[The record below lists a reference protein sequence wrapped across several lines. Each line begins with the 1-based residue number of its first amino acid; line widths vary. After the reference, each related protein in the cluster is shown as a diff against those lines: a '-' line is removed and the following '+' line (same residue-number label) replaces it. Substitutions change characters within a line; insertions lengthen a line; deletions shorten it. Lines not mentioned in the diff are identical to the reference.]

1 MSNFN
6 NSKRRQGQSE
16 QEKPASNPP
25 THVAKLRTERG
36 DATSFERIGV
46 AWAKDNGSIFVRLH
60 GTQIVTEGFTLY
72 PIEEG
77 GAR

>member
-6 NSKRRQGQSE
+6 NRNRAQ
-16 QEKPASNPP
+16 QEKSSGSNSP
-25 THVAKLRTERG
+25 THVVKIRNGQGENA
-36 DATSFERIGV
+36 SFERIGA
-46 AWAKDNGSIFVRLH
+46 AWAKEDGSIFVRLS
-60 GTQIVTEGFTLY
+60 GTQIVSEGFALY

>member
-6 NSKRRQGQSE
+6 NSKRRQGQGE
-16 QEKPASNPP
+16 QEKPATNPP
-25 THVAKLRTERG
+25 THVAKVRTERG
-36 DATSFERIGV
+36 DTASFERIGV
-46 AWAKDNGSIFVRLH
+46 AWAKENGSIFIRLH